1 MPQRYCHQSNCA
13 RAFCCIRLRL
23 RPLEFRVADEALCPS
38 DGRLEKASGL
48 RASMFKKGLRVL
60 STGELGLRWGLKLVE
75 ISSLPPKTLSPPPPP
90 MSPKANGRNLR
101 LLKTLVEVCVST
113 FIGLISIVIISI
125 IIIITFIVII
135 TILRHRSPQPFPLL
149 LERPFPLA
157 PAARYHGHE
166 ATGTCRVPLSLWVSA
181 FGLFGVSSSG
191 LLDQM

>member
-1 MPQRYCHQSNCA
+1 
-13 RAFCCIRLRL
+13 
-23 RPLEFRVADEALCPS
+23 
-38 DGRLEKASGL
+38 
-48 RASMFKKGLRVL
+48 
-60 STGELGLRWGLKLVE
+60 
-75 ISSLPPKTLSPPPPP
+75 

-113 FIGLISIVIISI
+113 FIGLISIVIVS